1 MSGKTETFV
10 WTVKDLVARL
20 SPDNANRGREER
32 ALVRIPGFQRPL
44 VWNQSKR
51 EALIKSVLEGFPI
64 GSLLMWQDPQD
75 PDSYLLV
82 DGQQRSATLKVH
94 AESDLSLL
102 TKPALLASASINDA
116 ITALRNG
123 IERQSPDQAPTT
135 EQIADVLI
143 RWLLEKK
150 ATSNVGFNNN
160 GLLSELSRNFPI
172 VDVSDSEVG
181 DCTERIIRCISAAVD
196 ISNMRLPVLIDTG
209 PDSDLDQIFVKLN
222 EQGVPLSKYQVWA
235 AQWARTSIANPTQ
248 DIIDEQE
255 ERLSAL
261 RKQGLQYQDEGP
273 VTSVNL
279 FEYLNTMGHI
289 FAKRYGEL
297 FSSVAHPKEQTYV
310 FSIALLYFDLD
321 LARKSAERLPARIG
335 EVGVN
340 AMADFY
346 TNLDLACRTLSKS
359 LRVLSALRLRDKPGV
374 LPHPELQIVSLLAWL
389 SRELRAGRPIAGAD
403 LLEAVNA
410 RYVLDLLSE
419 PFRGPGDTVAHERV
433 HQLDNQDLPNYFR
446 VKPAKAQ
453 FTRAFET
460 WLQEDGE
467 NVKKKRPITQ
477 EALKQFLL
485 RIVSSRHV
493 PTNEQEQWYFD
504 VDHIQ
509 ALASDLFKD
518 DHVGSDTLAP
528 HRLGNLCLLESNLN
542 RRKGKSNFA
551 TFFNVLSEEEK
562 EFAIRV
568 GRLSE
573 ELTDGT
579 IRDITKAEEYLNH
592 VQSRQK
598 RLGQELLAILRYE

>member
-1 MSGKTETFV
+1 MSGKTETSV
-10 WTVKDLVARL
+10 WTVKELVSRL
-20 SPDNANRGREER
+20 SPDNPNRSREEK
-32 ALVRIPGFQRPL
+32 ALVRIPSFQRPL
-44 VWNQSKR
+44 VWNQPKR

-102 TKPALLASASINDA
+102 TKPALLASASINSA
-116 ITALRNG
+116 IAALRNSV
-123 IERQSPDQAPTT
+123 ENESPDHAPTA
-135 EQIADVLI
+135 EQIADILI

-160 GLLSELSRNFPI
+160 GLLSELSKHFPI
-172 VDVSDSEVG
+172 LNVENSEIG

-196 ISNMRLPVLIDTG
+196 ISNMRLPVLIYTG
-209 PDSDLDQIFVKLN
+209 PDSDLDEIFVKLN

-235 AQWARTSIANPTQ
+235 ARWARTSIANPSQ
-248 DIIDEQE
+248 EILDEQE
-255 ERLSAL
+255 ERLTAL
-261 RKQGLQYQDEGP
+261 RKQGLQYQEEGP
-273 VTSVNL
+273 VAAVNL

-321 LARKSAERLPARIG
+321 LARKSAEKLPARIG
-335 EVGVN
+335 ELGLD

-346 TNLDLACRTLSKS
+346 RNLDLACRTLSKS

-374 LPHPELQIVSLLAWL
+374 LPHPELQIVALLAWL
-389 SRELRAGRPIAGAD
+389 AREARDGRSIADAA

-433 HQLDNQDLPNYFR
+433 HQLDNHDLPVFFR
-446 VKPAKAQ
+446 TKPSREQ
-453 FTRAFET
+453 FVRALES
-460 WLQEDGE
+460 WLAEDGE

-485 RIVSSRHV
+485 RVISSRHV
-493 PTNEQEQWYFD
+493 PTNEQEEWFFD

-509 ALASDLFKD
+509 ALASDLFKGD
-518 DHVGSDTLAP
+518 LVGSDELAP
-528 HRLGNLCLLESNLN
+528 HRLGNLCLLESKLN
-542 RRKGKSNFA
+542 RRKGKSSFA
-551 TFFNVLSEEEK
+551 TFLNVLTESEK
-562 EFAIRV
+562 EFVIRV
-568 GRLSE
+568 GRLTG

-579 IRDITKAEEYLNH
+579 IRDIVNAEEYLNH

-598 RLGQELLAILRYE
+598 KLEQELLAVLRY